1 MEDGL
6 LRKKKKKKV
15 WRSEI
20 AAEMTKGDEAV
31 AVFMKLVEAW
41 YYFQLCSEEMGVG
54 NYCRKET
61 ARAGSTVKKQE
72 F

>member
-1 MEDGL
+1 
-6 LRKKKKKKV
+6 
-15 WRSEI
+15 
-20 AAEMTKGDEAV
+20 MTKGDEAV